1 MLLFNEV
8 LKFAKQYGLPTNNP
22 RVILTEYLQCE
33 VLDSL
38 FEMSPNLHF
47 IGGTALR
54 LLHNLP
60 RFSEDL
66 DFDNFNLKQEN
77 FESLIEKLQKQLKL
91 KGFNTEFRLSF
102 KGAYHCYFKF
112 NKLLFD
118 NKLSPYKEEKILI
131 RLDTTSQKV
140 KVEKEA
146 RLLNRYGLVREI
158 ITNPLETIMA
168 QKILAMLNRKTAKG
182 RDFYDFIF
190 LQARAEPDFAY
201 LKQVANL
208 TSWAEIKKEA
218 DKKFKNL
225 NFKVL
230 SKDVERFLFN
240 RKDVDKVAYF
250 KKYFNQI
257 VNEQKKLV

>member
-77 FESLIEKLQKQLKL
+77 IAKTIKI
-91 KGFNTEFRLSF
+91 KGL
-102 KGAYHCYFKF
+102 
-112 NKLLFD
+112 
-118 NKLSPYKEEKILI
+118 
-131 RLDTTSQKV
+131 
-140 KVEKEA
+140 
-146 RLLNRYGLVREI
+146 
-158 ITNPLETIMA
+158 
-168 QKILAMLNRKTAKG
+168 
-182 RDFYDFIF
+182 
-190 LQARAEPDFAY
+190 
-201 LKQVANL
+201 
-208 TSWAEIKKEA
+208 
-218 DKKFKNL
+218 
-225 NFKVL
+225 
-230 SKDVERFLFN
+230 
-240 RKDVDKVAYF
+240 
-250 KKYFNQI
+250 
-257 VNEQKKLV
+257 